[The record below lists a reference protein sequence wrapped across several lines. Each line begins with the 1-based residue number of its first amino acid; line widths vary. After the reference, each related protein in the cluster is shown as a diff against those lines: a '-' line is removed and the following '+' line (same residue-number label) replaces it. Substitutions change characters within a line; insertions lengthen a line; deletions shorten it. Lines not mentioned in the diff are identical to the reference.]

1 VAHDVSARDLQL
13 RKNGGQW
20 LLGKAMDG
28 FAPLGPAIVTPD
40 EVGDVHN
47 LRLRTIVNG
56 EVMQDSS
63 TSQLVHRVPNLIAYI
78 SRFMTLRPGDLILTG
93 CVCGAGRGGAPAIS
107 WLALEACQR
116 KMVCHVKPQERLRS
130 AHPFGVA
137 LCLVFAA
144 CRPLV

>member
-56 EVMQDSS
+56 EVMQDSN
-63 TSQLVHRVPNLIAYI
+63 TSQLVHKVPDLIAYI

-93 CVCGAGRGGAPAIS
+93 CVSGAR
-107 WLALEACQR
+107 
-116 KMVCHVKPQERLRS
+116 
-130 AHPFGVA
+130 
-137 LCLVFAA
+137 
-144 CRPLV
+144 